1 MSFEFEGLT
10 EMQNALLDVAQR
22 RLPKETK
29 KVMRKAGSKMRV
41 YVKRRAKS
49 EKIGVK
55 NEIYHKKFKRGK
67 VFKNDRGEWVVRV
80 VNSAPHAH
88 LIEHGHK
95 QVVQKGRT
103 RKSDGRYI
111 AYRRAG
117 QQVGYV
123 PGKKVMEKGSRDF
136 ENSGQ
141 YDEILGKWLDDLL
154 KDGKL

>member
-1 MSFEFEGLT
+1 MSFEIEGLT

-22 RLPKETK
+22 RLPTETK

-41 YVKRRAKS
+41 YVKRRAKV
-49 EKIGVK
+49 IGVK
-55 NEIYHKKFKRGK
+55 NDIYHKKFKRGK

-88 LIEHGHK
+88 LIEHGHR
-95 QVVQKGRT
+95 QVVQNGRT

-117 QQVGYV
+117 QEVGFV
-123 PGKKVMEKGSRDF
+123 PGKKVMDKGAADF
-136 ENSGQ
+136 GRSGQ
-141 YDEILGKWLDDLL
+141 YDEILGKWIDDLL